1 MRLSWACVRAHVRAQ
16 APARNS
22 KSSQKR
28 AALHSSGNSAL
39 LRDSASPKCMLFTSL
54 KHVLPPAAMHCS
66 TMLFSFKVWY
76 PNSKVEAHR

>member
-1 MRLSWACVRAHVRAQ
+1 MRLSWACVRAQVRAQ

-28 AALHSSGNSAL
+28 AALHSSGNSDL
-39 LRDSASPKCMLFTSL
+39 SRDSASPKCMLFTSL

-66 TMLFSFKVWY
+66 RVLVSLA
-76 PNSKVEAHR
+76 VEFLNGN